1 MKTDEY
7 GVKYSNNGKILYEF
21 PNDLEGEYIIP
32 EGVKEIKKYAL
43 DCRPS
48 NVYPKLSSLRISKT
62 VVKIGHSS
70 GYKWLDSISIDK
82 DNPVYDSREDC
93 KAIIETKSS
102 TLLYGCKHAF
112 VPNGVKKINMQAF
125 DNAYAESK
133 LFIPASVEEI
143 DAMSFW
149 LTSVDYIEVDAAN
162 KFYDS
167 RENCNAIIDS
177 RSNTLVLGSSHTFI
191 PLGIESIGKGAFE
204 NCHDIQRL
212 VIPESVY
219 NFKERAFSYA
229 EIEELYISKSVEQI
243 EPSAFDG
250 CVIREIFVDENNS
263 TFYEQG
269 NCLITKDTARL
280 RIAGKNFIIPHE
292 VKIIGSCSL
301 TLSEDGLLEIP
312 DGVVEIMSSAISVE
326 GVRLRLVLPSSVKM
340 IMTQFLFEKNIEEIV
355 VPAGQKKRFS
365 RMEGLAYLS
374 HLIVE
379 ADE

>member
-93 KAIIETKSS
+93 KAIIETKSN

-250 CVIREIFVDENNS
+250 CFIREIFVDENNT

-280 RIAGKNFIIPHE
+280 RIAGKNFTIPHE

-340 IMTQFLFEKNIEEIV
+340 IMTQFLLEKDIEEIV
-355 VPAGQKKRFS
+355 VPAGQKERFS
-365 RMEGLAYLS
+365 RMDGLKHFC
-374 HLIVE
+374 HLIIE
-379 ADE
+379 ANE

>member
-1 MKTDEY
+1 MKTDKY
-7 GVKYSNNGKILYEF
+7 GVKYSNDGKILYEF
-21 PNDLEGEYIIP
+21 PNDLEGEYVIP
-32 EGVKEIKKYAL
+32 DGVKEIKDYAL
-43 DCRPS
+43 DCKPF

-93 KAIIETKSS
+93 NAIIETKSN

-112 VPNGVKKINMQAF
+112 VPDGVRKINMQAF
-125 DNAYAESK
+125 DNAYSESR

-167 RENCNAIIDS
+167 RDNCNAIIDS
-177 RSNTLVLGSSHTFI
+177 HSNTLVLGSSHTSI
-191 PLGIESIGKGAFE
+191 PLGVESIGKGAFE
-204 NCHDIQRL
+204 NCHGIQRL

-219 NFKERAFSYA
+219 SLKERAFSSA
-229 EIEELYISKSVEQI
+229 EIVELYISKSVEQI
-243 EPSAFDG
+243 DPSAFRD
-250 CVIREIFVDENNS
+250 CIIRKIYVDENNT
-263 TFYEQG
+263 TFYEKG
-269 NCLITKDTARL
+269 NCLITKGTARL
-280 RIAGKNFIIPHE
+280 RIAGKNFTIPDE

-301 TLSEDGLLEIP
+301 TLSEDGLLGIP

-326 GVRLRLVLPSSVKM
+326 GVRLRLVLPSSVKL

>member
-1 MKTDEY
+1 MKTDKY
-7 GVKYSNNGKILYEF
+7 GVKYSNDGKILYEF

-32 EGVKEIKKYAL
+32 DGVKEIKKYAL
-43 DCRPS
+43 DCKPFNR
-48 NVYPKLSSLRISKT
+48 YPKLSSLRISKT

-93 KAIIETKSS
+93 KAIIETKSN

-112 VPNGVKKINMQAF
+112 VPNGVQKINMLAF
-125 DNAYAESK
+125 DNTYAESR

-149 LTSVDYIEVDAAN
+149 LTSVDYIEVDVAN

-167 RENCNAIIDS
+167 RDNCNAIIDS
-177 RSNTLVLGSSHTFI
+177 RSNTLVLGSSHAFI
-191 PLGIESIGKGAFE
+191 PSGVESIGQGAFE
-204 NCHDIQRL
+204 CCGDIQKL

-219 NFKERAFSYA
+219 CIEAGSFKNSV
-229 EIEELYISKSVEQI
+229 IEELYISKSVEQI
-243 EPSAFDG
+243 ESSAFEG
-250 CVIREIFVDENNS
+250 CVIRKIYVDENNS

-269 NCLITKDTARL
+269 NCLVTRDTARI
-280 RIAGKNFIIPHE
+280 RIAGKDFTIPSG

-301 TLSEDGLLEIP
+301 TLCEDGVLIIP
-312 DGVVEIMSSAISVE
+312 DGVVEIMSKAIAVE
-326 GVRLRLVLPSSVKM
+326 GVRLKLVLPSSVKV
-340 IMTQFLFEKNIEEIV
+340 IMKQFLSEGEVEEVV
-355 VPAGQKKRFS
+355 VPKGQKKRFS
-365 RMEGLAYLS
+365 RMAGLANLS

>member
-1 MKTDEY
+1 MKTDKY
-7 GVKYSNNGKILYEF
+7 GVKYSNDGKILYEF
-21 PNDLEGEYIIP
+21 PNDLEGEYVIP
-32 EGVKEIKKYAL
+32 DGVKEIKDYAL
-43 DCRPS
+43 DCKPF

-93 KAIIETKSS
+93 NAIIETKSN

-112 VPNGVKKINMQAF
+112 VPDGVRKINMQAF
-125 DNAYAESK
+125 DNAYSESR

-219 NFKERAFSYA
+219 SLKERAFCSA
-229 EIEELYISKSVEQI
+229 EIVELYISKSVE
-243 EPSAFDG
+243 
-250 CVIREIFVDENNS
+250 NNT
-263 TFYEQG
+263 TFYEKG
-269 NCLITKDTARL
+269 NCLITKGTARL
-280 RIAGKNFIIPHE
+280 RIAGKNFTIPDE

-301 TLSEDGLLEIP
+301 TLSEDGLLRIP

>member
-1 MKTDEY
+1 MKTDEF
-7 GVKYSNNGKILYEF
+7 GVKYSNNGRILYEF

-43 DCRPS
+43 DCKPS

-93 KAIIETKSS
+93 KAIIETKSN

-167 RENCNAIIDS
+167 RDNCNAIIDS
-177 RSNTLVLGSSHTFI
+177 RSNTLILGSSLTSI
-191 PLGIESIGKGAFE
+191 PLGVKSIGKGAFE
-204 NCHDIQRL
+204 NCSGIQRL

-219 NFKERAFSYA
+219 DLKERAFGSA
-229 EIEELYISKSVEQI
+229 DIEELYISKSVEQI
-243 EPSAFDG
+243 DPSAFGD
-250 CVIREIFVDENNS
+250 CIIRKINVDENNT

-280 RIAGKNFIIPHE
+280 RIAGKNFTIPHE

-301 TLSEDGLLEIP
+301 ILSEDGLLEIP
-312 DGVVEIMSSAISVE
+312 NGVVEIMSSAISVE
-326 GVRLRLVLPSSVKM
+326 GVRLKLILPSSVKL
-340 IMTQFLFEKNIEEIV
+340 IMKQFLSESDVEEIV
-355 VPAGQKKRFS
+355 VPKGQKKRFS